1 VASIYDCIGLP
12 NKKFSVLFFGIQGC
26 DDRERTS
33 PSWFN
38 RIEVTRVVYLITTL
52 RGAGV
57 TEADIGVITP
67 YRGQVF
73 KIYKALK
80 MPQVLVGT
88 AEQFLAQERE
98 NFTSLS

>member
-67 YRGQVF
+67 YRGQVS